1 MRERGAAW
9 AENAYRELAARGH
22 RTGGARG
29 AVIER
34 LARAHGCC
42 TAAELTRGLREG
54 DRELAAA
61 SVYRSL
67 NALERAGLVRAAEL
81 GDGERRWELVHPD
94 GAHHHHVVCEHC
106 GRAVPF
112 EDPALEAAIA
122 DAAERLGA
130 DVRAHDVV
138 LHGRCAACG
147 RATG

>member
-9 AENAYRELAARGH
+9 AEHAYRELAARGH

-81 GDGERRWELVHPD
+81 GDGERRWELVHP
-94 GAHHHHVVCEHC
+94 
-106 GRAVPF
+106 